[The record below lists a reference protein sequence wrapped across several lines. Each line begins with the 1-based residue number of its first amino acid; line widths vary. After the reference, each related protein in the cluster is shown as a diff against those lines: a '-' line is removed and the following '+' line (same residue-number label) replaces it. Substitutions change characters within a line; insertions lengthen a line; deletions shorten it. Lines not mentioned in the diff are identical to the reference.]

1 MCGIAG
7 VAFKKKDEVGRKL
20 SEMLEQLQ
28 HRGTDSAGYAI
39 YGGLNL
45 GENEYVITVE
55 ALKNRNL
62 IYGAIDS
69 EIKSQEELS
78 SEILRYTIFSSSHEH
93 VMKIAERL
101 NGIEGIKVLG
111 AGKYEMIKD
120 LGTVA
125 EIDKKF
131 RISEKKGTHGLGH
144 VRFST
149 ESSVDRYHAHPFQ
162 SYLYP
167 DTTVVH
173 NGQITNVFKLRRKLE
188 SKGHRFSTTND
199 TEVIVHYI
207 ADKLLGGYSLKDALH
222 ESVREMDGPFTYIIA
237 TPDEIGIVKDKLA
250 LRPGTIYEG
259 KNVLAVASEKV
270 ALEAITSSQDIGV
283 LSAGEVRTFKVN

>member
-7 VAFKKKDEVGRKL
+7 VAFKKKNGVGEKL
-20 SEMLEQLQ
+20 VNMLKQLQ
-28 HRGTDSAGYAI
+28 HRGIDSAGFAI
-39 YGGLNL
+39 YGGLSL
-45 GENEYVITVE
+45 GENEYTITVE
-55 ALKNRNL
+55 AVRNRNL

-93 VMKIAERL
+93 VMKIAEKL
-101 NGIEGIKVLG
+101 NNIEGIKVLG

-120 LGTVA
+120 MGTVS
-125 EIDKKF
+125 EIDKRFK
-131 RISEKKGTHGLGH
+131 ISEKTGTHGLGQ

-149 ESSVDRYHAHPFQ
+149 ESNVDRYHAHPFQ

-173 NGQITNVFKLRRKLE
+173 NGQITNVLKLRRKLE
-188 SKGHRFSTTND
+188 AKGHKFSTTND

-207 ADKLLGGYSLKDALH
+207 ADKLLDGFTLEEALKD
-222 ESVREMDGPFTYIIA
+222 SVREMDGPFTYIIA
-237 TPDEIGIVKDKLA
+237 TPDEVGIAKDKLA
-250 LRPGTIYEG
+250 LRPGTIYES
-259 KNVLAVASEKV
+259 KSVFAAASEKV
-270 ALEAITSSQDIGV
+270 ALEAITQSEEVGV
-283 LSAGEVRTFKVN
+283 LGAGEVRTFKVR